1 MAEEHGGTRGRRP
14 WRGRILVLVGLL
26 AVAFTLRTAV
36 TSVPALTDRIAG
48 EMFLPSWLVG
58 ILGMLPTALFGVAGL
73 LTPLLMRAWS
83 VEAIAVAA
91 MAAAA
96 AGQAARSAAPGTGV
110 FLAGSALALAGM
122 GAGNVVLPPMVR
134 KYFPDRVGLLTALY
148 VTVINVGTTV
158 PPLLAVP
165 VADAAGWRASLGW
178 WAAVNVLAVLPW
190 LTVWP
195 ARRGRASDRA
205 AGRAAGAAAAS
216 PDHAAADGARPPR
229 AVVRPWHSP
238 AAWALALL
246 FGCTS
251 LNTYTMFAWLPSIVG
266 GAGLD
271 AAAAGFQ
278 LSLFA
283 GLGLP
288 LSLAVPVLAARLR
301 SPFPVVAFGVATFAA
316 GYLGLALAPGTAT
329 WLWSTLA
336 GLGPATFPSRS
347 SSSTCGPGRTRQRAP
362 CPASRRGS
370 ATSWPARDRSPPASS
385 TTPRG
390 PGRPRSR
397 SWASRWQ
404 SSASRGGSSAA
415 HTSSTTTPGW
425 SSGAASRPLRRPR
438 TGGTMTGAVS
448 ARTGGA
454 GRLGG

>member
-1 MAEEHGGTRGRRP
+1 M
-14 WRGRILVLVGLL
+14 GLL

-73 LTPLLMRAWS
+73 LTPLLMRVWS

-96 AGQAARSAAPGTGV
+96 AGQAVRAAAPGTGM

-195 ARRGRASDRA
+195 ARRGRAADGAPDRA
-205 AGRAAGAAAAS
+205 AGRVAAT
-216 PDHAAADGARPPR
+216 RMR

-301 SPFPVVAFGVATFAA
+301 NPFPVVAFGVATFAA
-316 GYLGLALAPGTAT
+316 GYLGLAVAPGAAP

-336 GLGPATFPSRS
+336 GLGPATFPLALVLVNL
-347 SSSTCGPGRTRQRAP
+347 RTRSHQ
-362 CPASRRGS
+362 
-370 ATSWPARDRSPPASS
+370 
-385 TTPRG
+385 
-390 PGRPRSR
+390 
-397 SWASRWQ
+397 
-404 SSASRGGSSAA
+404 AA
-415 HTSSTTTPGW
+415 
-425 SSGAASRPLRRPR
+425 
-438 TGGTMTGAVS
+438 GAVS
-448 ARTGGA
+448 GFAQGVGYVVACAGPLAAGLLHDATGAWTASFVFLGLTLAVLGVSGWVISRPHFIDDHPGVVVRRGA
-454 GRLGG
+454 AAPVPPADGRDHDGRSFSADRRRR

>member
-1 MAEEHGGTRGRRP
+1 VAEEHGGTRGRRP

-26 AVAFTLRTAV
+26 AVAFTLRIAV

-73 LTPLLMRAWS
+73 LTPLLMRAWT

-96 AGQAARSAAPGTGV
+96 AGQVVRAVAPGTGL
-110 FLAGSALALAGM
+110 FLTGSALALAGM

-158 PPLLAVP
+158 PPLLSVP

-195 ARRGRASDRA
+195 ARRGRGARA
-205 AGRAAGAAAAS
+205 AAAGAAAAAT
-216 PDHAAADGARPPR
+216 PAGAADDGGRPPR

-251 LNTYTMFAWLPSIVG
+251 LNTYAMFAWLPSIVG
-266 GAGLD
+266 GAGLN

-301 SPFPVVAFGVATFAA
+301 NPFPVVAFGVATFAA
-316 GYLGLALAPGTAT
+316 GYLGLALAPGAAT

-336 GLGPATFPSRS
+336 GLGPATFPLALVLVNL
-347 SSSTCGPGRTRQRAP
+347 RTRSHQ
-362 CPASRRGS
+362 
-370 ATSWPARDRSPPASS
+370 
-385 TTPRG
+385 
-390 PGRPRSR
+390 
-397 SWASRWQ
+397 
-404 SSASRGGSSAA
+404 AA
-415 HTSSTTTPGW
+415 
-425 SSGAASRPLRRPR
+425 
-438 TGGTMTGAVS
+438 GAVS
-448 ARTGGA
+448 GFAQGVGYVVACAGPLAVGLLHDATGAWTASFAFLGLTLA
-454 GRLGG
+454 VLGVSGWVISRPHFIDEHPGVVVRRGTEPAASGRGRPGP

>member
-14 WRGRILVLVGLL
+14 WRGRTLILVGLL
-26 AVAFTLRTAV
+26 AVAFTLRIAV

-48 EMFLPSWLVG
+48 EMFLPSWLMG

-91 MAAAA
+91 MGAAA
-96 AGQAARSAAPGTGV
+96 AGQIVRAVAPETGL

-165 VADAAGWRASLGW
+165 VADAAGWRTSLGW
-178 WAAVNVLAVLPW
+178 WAAVNVLAVVPW
-190 LTVWP
+190 LTVWA
-195 ARRGRASDRA
+195 ARRPRRAKAPA
-205 AGRAAGAAAAS
+205 AAAGAG
-216 PDHAAADGARPPR
+216 PHPTQAADDGATPPR
-229 AVVRPWHSP
+229 AVVRGWHSP

-266 GAGLD
+266 AAGLG

-288 LSLAVPVLAARLR
+288 LSLAVPVLAAKLR
-301 SPFPVVAFGVATFAA
+301 NPFPVVAFGVATFAA

-336 GLGPATFPSRS
+336 GLGPATFPLALVLVNL
-347 SSSTCGPGRTRQRAP
+347 RTRSHQ
-362 CPASRRGS
+362 
-370 ATSWPARDRSPPASS
+370 
-385 TTPRG
+385 
-390 PGRPRSR
+390 
-397 SWASRWQ
+397 
-404 SSASRGGSSAA
+404 AA
-415 HTSSTTTPGW
+415 
-425 SSGAASRPLRRPR
+425 
-438 TGGTMTGAVS
+438 GAVS
-448 ARTGGA
+448 GFAQGIGYVVACAGPLAAGFLHDATGAWTASFAFLGLTLAVLGVSGWVISRPHFIDEHPGVVVRRGTAPAEPAARPGP
-454 GRLGG
+454 

>member
-96 AGQAARSAAPGTGV
+96 AGQAVRSAAPGTGV

-195 ARRGRASDRA
+195 ARRGRASDRG

-216 PDHAAADGARPPR
+216 PAYAAADGARPPR

-301 SPFPVVAFGVATFAA
+301 NPFPVVAFGVATFAA
-316 GYLGLALAPGTAT
+316 GYLGLALAPDTAT

-336 GLGPATFPSRS
+336 GLGPATFPLALVLVNL
-347 SSSTCGPGRTRQRAP
+347 RTRSHQ
-362 CPASRRGS
+362 
-370 ATSWPARDRSPPASS
+370 
-385 TTPRG
+385 
-390 PGRPRSR
+390 
-397 SWASRWQ
+397 
-404 SSASRGGSSAA
+404 AA
-415 HTSSTTTPGW
+415 
-425 SSGAASRPLRRPR
+425 
-438 TGGTMTGAVS
+438 GAVS
-448 ARTGGA
+448 GFAQGVGYVVACAGPLAAGLLHDATGAWTASFVFLGLTLAVLGVSGWVISRPHFIDDHPGVVVRRGA
-454 GRLGG
+454 AAPPPPADGRDHDGRSFSADRRRR